1 MKRLFESTSVKT
13 AKSGSSND
21 GSLSQPRT
29 WLKEP
34 QGPQSPGPTRLPAK
48 EKFDIA
54 DFAIPAFA
62 LSTGA
67 MVAVS
72 APYLID
78 ASGFIGWF
86 KVALL
91 SSSAGLVSYIVNRF
105 AIEYGA
111 DLTARGYASAGIASV
126 GSIIV
131 VGSGLFAST
140 YAGLTI
146 ERVNA
151 LKLHEHGR
159 ALATYVERTNQAAA
173 QALKTGPVVDTA
185 KADFKL
191 HVECESRE
199 GCLSK
204 LGRGGRGPVT
214 RALEPIALHASE
226 ISAQLSKGDAT
237 RALKLRQANRLV
249 GEYQSTISNKDMT
262 ATTRRRKASRIDA
275 AIKQEAG
282 ALLESMPL
290 PLLRGYSAELNKGVT
305 ISGRPVA
312 TQNVNALLGRHGR
325 SIRIALDEIEVKK
338 IDSPAFP
345 SQAGVSSTFSY
356 IGHFLPIAT
365 LTAVIELVMPLCLWV
380 YVLLSHLWRNFRNDP
395 PTASAPVTNKS
406 VLTNGA
412 GHAG

>member
-1 MKRLFESTSVKT
+1 MRRLFDKTSGKP
-13 AKSGSSND
+13 ANNDSSRD
-21 GSLSQPRT
+21 SSPARPRT

-34 QGPQSPGPTRLPAK
+34 YGPQSPGPTKLPPK
-48 EKFDIA
+48 ERFDIA

-78 ASGFIGWF
+78 ASGFVGWF

-91 SSSAGLVSYIVNRF
+91 STSAALVSYIVNRF

-111 DLTARGYASAGIASV
+111 DLAAKGYVSAGIASV

-151 LKLHEHGR
+151 LQLHEHGR
-159 ALATYVERTNQAAA
+159 ALALYVEKTNQTAA
-173 QALKTGPVVDTA
+173 QALKIRPVVDA
-185 KADFKL
+185 AVADIKL
-191 HVECESRE
+191 HVECERKE

-214 RALEPIALHASE
+214 RTLEPIAIRVSE
-226 ISAQLSKGDAT
+226 VSAQLSKGDAI
-237 RALKLRQANRLV
+237 RVQKLHQANLFV
-249 GEYQSTISNKDMT
+249 GEYQSTINNKDVT
-262 ATTRRRKASRIDA
+262 GTTRRRKAGRIDTA
-275 AIKQEAG
+275 VKQEAS
-282 ALLESMPL
+282 LLFESMPL
-290 PLLRGYSAELNKGVT
+290 PLLRGYSAELNKGVA
-305 ISGRPVA
+305 IPSRPVA
-312 TQNVNALLGRHGR
+312 TQNVNGLLGRHGQA
-325 SIRIALDEIEVKK
+325 IRIALDEIEVKK
-338 IDSPAFP
+338 IDPPAFP
-345 SQAGVSSTFSY
+345 SEAGVSSTFSY

-380 YVLLSHLWRNFRNDP
+380 YVLLGHLWRNFRNDP
-395 PTASAPVTNKS
+395 PTASAPVTDKPILS
-406 VLTNGA
+406 NGA
-412 GHAG
+412 DHAG